1 VERRKCENGFMIQ
14 RCLAISE
21 TDVIIES
28 NNYGNRLVSQ
38 PVNVLPTT
46 QIALHRGAVSPISN
60 IFMLGV

>member
-1 VERRKCENGFMIQ
+1 MIQ